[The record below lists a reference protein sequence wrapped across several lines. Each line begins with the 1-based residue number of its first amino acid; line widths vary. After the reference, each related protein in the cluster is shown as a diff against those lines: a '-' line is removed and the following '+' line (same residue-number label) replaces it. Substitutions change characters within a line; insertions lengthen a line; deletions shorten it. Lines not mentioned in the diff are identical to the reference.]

1 MEIEKGD
8 INMPIYDVWGY
19 ANPKL
24 IYFATEVG
32 EYGYE
37 QDERPSKAEMHIDT
51 VEAPNKRKAISTAAK
66 RNK

>member
-1 MEIEKGD
+1 
-8 INMPIYDVWGY
+8 MPIYDVWGW

-24 IYFATEVG
+24 IYFATKVG

-37 QDERPSKAEMHIDT
+37 QIERPPKAEVHIDA
-51 VEAPNKRKAISTAAK
+51 VEAPNKRKAITIAAK